1 MTEVEVLRQA
11 VSLATTT
18 VPKLVINVDD
28 PIGMMQG
35 VVDEVAR
42 LRASEEFAWAIIANA
57 YGGDWAIR
65 APTTWREAAER
76 WRDEYH
82 KYLPPPT
89 GDKVEEPL
97 GPEEKP

>member
-11 VSLATTT
+11 VGLAATT

-42 LRASEEFAWAIIANA
+42 LRDSEELAWTIIANA
-57 YGGDWAIR
+57 NEGDWAK
-65 APTTWREAAER
+65 AGKEWREAAER

-97 GPEEKP
+97 GPEEKL